1 MKYTDIPALKWTAGP
16 NIMQV
21 TYGSL
26 FENVAKIRKSLS
38 ADGFNGSHLA
48 LIGTSSISWME
59 SYLAITSGNN
69 VAIPLDPLL
78 PSDDLIDLVKRSDS
92 KGVFIEESNMILAE
106 KILAQCPKVNKIYLL
121 NDFDSKKK
129 AYSDPKLHSISEHE
143 FSAYSTVSNTA
154 SHSTSSD
161 INSHLANSSIN
172 CDIEDSSKVTDSR
185 ISNEISENHH
195 HRISSIKT
203 LKELSDYADD
213 VPGNEGDDT
222 AMIIFTSGTTGKS
235 KGVMLSQKALISN
248 VESVEYD
255 VEPGKTLLSVLP
267 VHHAFC
273 LVMDYLKGFSL
284 GTTICINDSFL
295 HMAKNMT
302 LFKPEVMLMVPMMV
316 ETIYK
321 KLESV
326 SKLLPKK
333 MVAQKVFGG
342 NLKTIFVGG
351 AHLDEYYIDKFA
363 AYGIDLYEGYGMS
376 ECSPV
381 ISSNN
386 PTTHKPGSVGKVLK
400 NAQVSFEDGEVLVRS
415 TSVMKGYYKMP
426 QETAETLKDGWL
438 HTGDKGYLDED
449 GFLYINGRVKNL
461 IILSNGEN
469 ISPEEIE
476 NKLALHK
483 LIDEVV
489 ITGEDNILTARI
501 YPNQDIV
508 NKKKWD
514 EDTVRSELQKV
525 LDDFNRSQPTYRK
538 ISRLVVRQNPFA
550 RNTTRKILRQKAL
563 LDEPA

>member
-1 MKYTDIPALKWTAGP
+1 MDSIRELLDTSASKFSDIPALKWAKGKDVKQLTYAQLCESAG
-16 NIMQV
+16 
-21 TYGSL
+21 
-26 FENVAKIRKSLS
+26 KIRRGLN
-38 ADGFNGSHLA
+38 ADGYNNSHLA
-48 LIGTSSISWME
+48 LIGTSSAGWIE
-59 SYLAITSGNN
+59 SYLGITSGNN

-78 PSDDLIDLVKRSDS
+78 PSDDLVELVDRSDS
-92 KGVFIEESNMILAE
+92 TAVFLEESNMLLAE
-106 KILAQCPKVNKIYLL
+106 KILSSCPKVNKIYFFNNHD
-121 NDFDSKKK
+121 NDPKSTPAIESAGIKKE
-129 AYSDPKLHSISEHE
+129 YSDPKLHSITEHE
-143 FSAYSTVSNTA
+143 FADYSAGSK
-154 SHSTSSD
+154 
-161 INSHLANSSIN
+161 IANDVKRFSSIN
-172 CDIEDSSKVTDSR
+172 
-185 ISNEISENHH
+185 
-195 HRISSIKT
+195 T
-203 LKELSDYADD
+203 LKELSEYADD
-213 VPGNEGDDT
+213 VPGNSGDDT

-235 KGVMLSQKALISN
+235 KGVMLSQRALISN
-248 VESVEYD
+248 VESVEYNVD
-255 VEPGKTLLSVLP
+255 PGKTLLSVLP

-284 GTTICINDSFL
+284 GSTVCINDSFL

-321 KLESV
+321 KLESA

-333 MVAQKVFGG
+333 LVAQKAFGG
-342 NLKTIFVGG
+342 NLKTVFVGG

-381 ISSNN
+381 ISSNT

-400 NAQVSFEDGEVLVRS
+400 NAEVSFEDGEVLVRS

-426 QETAETLKDGWL
+426 EETAETLKGGWL

-476 NKLALHK
+476 NKLALEK
-483 LIDEVV
+483 LIEEVV

-508 NKKKWD
+508 SKKKWD
-514 EDTVRSELQKV
+514 EETVKLELQKV
-525 LDDFNRSQPTYRK
+525 LDNYNRSQPTYKK

>member
-1 MKYTDIPALKWTAGP
+1 MNSIRELLDISASKFSDIPAIKWAEGKEVKQLTYAELGEVAG
-16 NIMQV
+16 
-21 TYGSL
+21 
-26 FENVAKIRKSLS
+26 KIRKGLS
-38 ADGFNGSHLA
+38 ADGYNNSHLA
-48 LIGTSSISWME
+48 LIGTSSAGWIE

-78 PSDDLIDLVKRSDS
+78 PSDDLVELVDRSDS
-92 KGVFIEESNMILAE
+92 EGVFLEESNMLLAE
-106 KILAQCPKVNKIYLL
+106 KILAQCPKVHKIYLF
-121 NDFDSKKK
+121 NDIDTKKK
-129 AYSDPKLHSISEHE
+129 EYSDPKLHSISEDD
-143 FSAYSTVSNTA
+143 FVNYSASA
-154 SHSTSSD
+154 KESD
-161 INSHLANSSIN
+161 IAKAIGFKRFSSL
-172 CDIEDSSKVTDSR
+172 
-185 ISNEISENHH
+185 
-195 HRISSIKT
+195 KT
-203 LKELSDYADD
+203 LKELSEYADD
-213 VPGNEGDDT
+213 VPGNSDDDT

-235 KGVMLSQKALISN
+235 KGVMLSQRALISN
-248 VESVEYD
+248 VESVEYY

-284 GTTICINDSFL
+284 GSTVCINDSFL
-295 HMAKNMT
+295 HMAKNMA

-321 KLESV
+321 KLESA

-342 NLKTIFVGG
+342 NLKTVFVGG

-363 AYGIDLYEGYGMS
+363 SFGIDLYEGYGMS

-381 ISSNN
+381 ISSNT

-400 NAQVSFEDGEVLVRS
+400 NAEVSFEDGEVLVRS

-426 QETAETLKDGWL
+426 EETNETLRGGWL

-476 NKLALHK
+476 NKLALEK
-483 LIDEVV
+483 LIEEVV
-489 ITGEDNILTARI
+489 ITGEDNVLTARI

-514 EDTVRSELQKV
+514 EDTVKSELQKV
-525 LDDFNRSQPTYRK
+525 LDNFNRSQPSYKK